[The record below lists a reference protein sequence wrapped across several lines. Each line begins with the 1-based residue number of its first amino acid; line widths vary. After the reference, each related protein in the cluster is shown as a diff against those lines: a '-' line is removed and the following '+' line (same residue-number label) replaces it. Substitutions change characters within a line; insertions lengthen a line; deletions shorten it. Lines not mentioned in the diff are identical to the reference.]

1 MNAPDDK
8 HVAEFLGSDPVV
20 GNEAVEYFTSIGPEC
35 LRFFLPLS
43 SDPPVGSSGDQ
54 FQLRFAKL
62 CRRFGDA
69 AIPILCEALE
79 KGQYFTKLV
88 AATGFDR
95 YPFEVGDKNSNRLA
109 ELLTHKDFDV
119 VNSAMLALGY
129 MGAYS
134 WAGDLTSANVASP
147 KQGTYVFQKLGGWA
161 LRALLL
167 MIARTREM
175 ARVDQ
180 LLSYVEQH
188 FEAMEEHL
196 KTDNPASELLNRCLE
211 FGPSAAD
218 PLIRRWLRHSRQI
231 YREAS
236 LRSLSAIGLRRT
248 AAAVAERLEDS
259 SEEEA
264 LRSSAARYLGD
275 IGGSVAVE
283 TLERLLGSPGLSA
296 ALRDGILWGLSGAYP
311 EATHPLEPRVIEEIL
326 QPDSQMKVHLLH
338 SLGFRREGEAYV
350 RRCLHSTD
358 AMTRGAAAISLA
370 RILGADALDV
380 LRVARREATD
390 TFERA
395 LVMCALI
402 FAGEVSLTPELGAA
416 LSGISAISRLTRR
429 WIDEFVGALATD
441 PDPRFAAA
449 WAEVMR
455 VELAA
460 CQQRLAAW
468 NGAYAIGAQRGPSSP
483 TRGTAAGTASPQPQ
497 ARDLIFISYSHA
509 DDDICKEFL
518 KMVHPTA
525 QKHGLKIWSDH
536 EIPVSAIWRKEIEKA
551 LARTRIA
558 VLLVSSDFL
567 ASSFIEKNELPPLL
581 EAARTQGAHIFWIAC
596 RPCNVEDTEIGKF
609 QGANP
614 PSKPLSALSKVAR
627 EKEMQR
633 ISQQLFRLSQA
644 TSPGPSS

>member
-1 MNAPDDK
+1 MNAPDDR
-8 HVAEFLGSDPVV
+8 HLSEFLGSDPVV
-20 GNEAVEYFTSIGPEC
+20 GNQAVEYFTSLGPEC

-43 SDPPVGSSGDQ
+43 GDPPVGSFGDQ

-62 CRRFGDA
+62 CWRFGDA

-79 KGQYFTKLV
+79 KGQHFTKFA

-95 YPFEVGDKNSNRLA
+95 FPFELGDKNSNRLA
-109 ELLTHKDFDV
+109 ELLTHKDFEV

-147 KQGTYVFQKLGGWA
+147 KRGTYVFEKLGGWA

-175 ARVDQ
+175 AHVDQ
-180 LLSYVEQH
+180 LLSCVEQH

-196 KTDNPASELLNRCLE
+196 KTHNPAGELLNRCLE

-248 AAAVAERLEDS
+248 ATAVAERLEDS

-264 LRSSAARYLGD
+264 LRSSAASYLGD

-283 TLERLLGSPGLSA
+283 TLERWLGSPGLSA
-296 ALRDGILWGLSGAYP
+296 VLRDGVLLGLSSTYP
-311 EATHPLEPRVIEEIL
+311 EATRPLEPRVIEEIL
-326 QPDSQMKVHLLH
+326 QHGWQMKDHLLH

-350 RRCLHSTD
+350 RHCLHSTD
-358 AMTRGAAAISLA
+358 AITRGAAAISLA
-370 RILGADALDV
+370 RIVGADALDV
-380 LRVARREATD
+380 LRIAHREATD

-402 FAGEVSLTPELGAA
+402 FAGEVSHTQELGTA
-416 LSGISAISRLTRR
+416 LSGIATISRLTRR
-429 WIDEFVGALATD
+429 WRDEFVGALATD

-449 WAEVMR
+449 WGEVMR

-468 NGAYAIGAQRGPSSP
+468 KGAYPVDAQRGASSP
-483 TRGTAAGTASPQPQ
+483 TRETAAGPASPQPQ

-509 DDDICKEFL
+509 DDVLCEEFL
-518 KMVHPTA
+518 KMVRPTA

-536 EIPVSAIWRKEIEKA
+536 EIPVGAIWREEIEKA

-567 ASSFIEKNELPPLL
+567 ASGFIEKNELPPLL
-581 EAARTQGAHIFWIAC
+581 GAARTQGAHIFWIAC

-614 PSKPLSALSKVAR
+614 PSKPLSALSRVAR

-633 ISQQLFRLSQA
+633 ISQQLFRLGQ
-644 TSPGPSS
+644 TISPGSAS